1 MEENIEDIKKKKLKQ
16 LQEQMESQE
25 DQEEMDEQY
34 EAQKKALL
42 RSILTPEARERLARL
57 RMARPEMTES
67 IEQQLIMLAQRGAVQ
82 GKIDDE
88 TLKNLL
94 KKLTDKKKEIN
105 IKRR

>member
-1 MEENIEDIKKKKLKQ
+1 MEEDIEDIKKKKLKQ
-16 LQEQMESQE
+16 LKEQMESQE

>member
-1 MEENIEDIKKKKLKQ
+1 MEKDIEDIKKKKLKQ
-16 LQEQMESQE
+16 LKEQMESQE
-25 DQEEMDEQY
+25 DQEEMEDQY

-42 RSILTPEARERLARL
+42 RSLLTPEARERLARL